1 MSQNSTL
8 TSSFDRPMR
17 IAVIVGVI
25 AGLLSLVGV
34 FVSGSASFFQA
45 YLFAFMFWIGISL
58 GSLALLLLHI
68 LTGNRWG
75 LAIRR
80 IVEAGAANIWVMA
93 VLFVPLLFGL
103 STLYTWARPADV
115 AADPTLQVQTW
126 YLNLPFFIGRA
137 VLYFIVWLLLA
148 FFANRFISRRANT
161 TLGEDLPAGN
171 QGLGAGGLILFT
183 LTMTFA
189 AIDWVM
195 SLQPFWSSSVYGLLT
210 ILAQVMNAMAF
221 AILILNLFPGLSL
234 GKKWTHETTPIP
246 YRDLGAMMVT
256 FIMGWAYLAY
266 FQLLIIWAGNL
277 PHEVSWYVTRTG
289 GGWSYVGIF
298 IAVFQFAV
306 PFLILISSRARH
318 NLRVL
323 AWMGGLLLFA
333 NLVNIF
339 WNVKPA
345 FYASFS
351 LSWLD
356 FIVPIAIGGFW
367 IAGFLFALKRRP
379 ALTAVEEQALDP
391 EPVPEKAV
399 ANEVPQFKSK

>member
-1 MSQNSTL
+1 MSKNSAL
-8 TSSFDRPMR
+8 ISLFERPMR
-17 IAVIVGVI
+17 LALIVGVA
-25 AGLLSLVGV
+25 AGLLSVVGL
-34 FVSGSASFFQA
+34 FVSGPASFFQA

-93 VLFVPLLFGL
+93 ILFVPLFFGL

-115 AADPTLQVQTW
+115 AADPTLQLQSW
-126 YLNLPFFIGRA
+126 YLNLTFFIGRA
-137 VLYFIVWLLLA
+137 VLYFIVWIVLA
-148 FFANRFISRRANT
+148 LFANRSIARRAAAAT
-161 TLGEDLPAGN
+161 GEPQAEGN
-171 QGLGAGGLILFT
+171 PGLGAGGLILYV

-189 AIDWVM
+189 AIDWIM

-210 ILAQVMNAMAF
+210 IFGQVMTAMAF
-221 AILILNLFPGLSL
+221 AIMILNLFPGLSL

-246 YRDLGAMMVT
+246 YRDLGAMTVT
-256 FIMGWAYLAY
+256 LIMGWAYLAY

-277 PHEVSWYVTRTG
+277 PHEVAWYITRTQ

-298 IAVFQFAV
+298 VALFQFAV
-306 PFLILISSRARH
+306 PFLILISGRARH

-333 NLVNIF
+333 NLVNLF

-351 LSWLD
+351 INWLD
-356 FIVPIAIGGFW
+356 FMVPIAIGGLW

-379 ALTAVEEQALDP
+379 ALSAAEEQALDP
-391 EPVPEKAV
+391 DPAAEKAIP
-399 ANEVPQFKSK
+399 NEVAQFKTK